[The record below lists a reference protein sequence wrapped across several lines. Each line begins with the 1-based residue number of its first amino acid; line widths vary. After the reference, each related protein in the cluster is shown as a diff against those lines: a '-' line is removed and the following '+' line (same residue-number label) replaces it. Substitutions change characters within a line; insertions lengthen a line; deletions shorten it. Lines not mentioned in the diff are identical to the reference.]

1 MPSYEMDSLT
11 FADSSKLVNRQQQ
24 EMERFLLSSNNN
36 VPNPD
41 TKQPFEQLSTWV
53 LSLCV
58 H

>member
-11 FADSSKLVNRQQQ
+11 FADSSKLVDRQQQ
-24 EMERFLLSSNNN
+24 ETENFYYLPTLMYQTQTQNSLLN
-36 VPNPD
+36 
-41 TKQPFEQLSTWV
+41 TWV